1 MCLARSL
8 IVIVDSFPDSAPIA
22 KLIVR
27 EPELADTR
35 FTRVGKLDE
44 LVSSTTLRR
53 LYLKDVD
60 RGPGPRQH
68 GGVVIGTAS
77 SMSDDAIGNS

>member
-1 MCLARSL
+1 MLS
-8 IVIVDSFPDSAPIA
+8 
-22 KLIVR
+22 
-27 EPELADTR
+27 
-35 FTRVGKLDE
+35 RVGELDE
-44 LVSSTTLRR
+44 LVSTTLRR